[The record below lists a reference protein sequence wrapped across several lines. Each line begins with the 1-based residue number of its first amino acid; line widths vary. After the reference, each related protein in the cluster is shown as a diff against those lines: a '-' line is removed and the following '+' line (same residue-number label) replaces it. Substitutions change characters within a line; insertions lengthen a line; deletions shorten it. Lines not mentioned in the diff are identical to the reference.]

1 MGDFSLTSTP
11 STRHTYHRFLPLPSP
26 QLLWISI
33 PFLLHLT
40 VGMGI
45 HSLSTYHG
53 FLPPLHSLFTMD
65 FWPSPHSLFTID
77 FYPLLTPH
85 SPSVSAPSSLPIH
98 HRFLPPSHSYLQ
110 RVSAPPPTQYF
121 SCISSPP
128 HFLWMSA
135 LSPLHT
141 YCRFFF
147 FHFSL
152 LILLLLFLLFFLL
165 LRFWLLNRNLNLS
178 QTNI

>member
-110 RVSAPPPTQYF
+110 RVSAPPPPLNISLAFHPLPTSYECLPSPHSILTVGSF
-121 SCISSPP
+121 SFTSASS
-128 HFLWMSA
+128 S
-135 LSPLHT
+135 
-141 YCRFFF
+141 FFSSSF
-147 FHFSL
+147 FSSSSSGFGSS
-152 LILLLLFLLFFLL
+152 IGT
-165 LRFWLLNRNLNLS
+165 S
-178 QTNI
+178 T